1 MALDNSDFELIK
13 SLRKAV
19 REGDDI
25 SHRLLRELNA
35 RAEEQLVQQGEM
47 IKAFNRVAD
56 ALEGLREDLTPKMD
70 KPAAG
75 LKKSKTM
82 TTADKK
88 GTQP

>member
-19 REGDDI
+19 RDGDDI

-35 RAEEQLVQQGEM
+35 RAEEQLVQQREM

-82 TTADKK
+82 TATANK
-88 GTQP
+88 G